1 MMVIGY
7 DDKDDDDYYNGYE
20 DDDDND
26 GDDDDDDDDDDW
38 NLGKIR
44 FLFMIGEGMNHE
56 MEFSLLPYVC

>member
-26 GDDDDDDDDDDW
+26 GDDDDDDDDDW